1 MLSRSLRRLAGA
13 DIDGVSLFFICRAA
27 AEVSTFTTTLIC
39 GASTNLPPCWPGA
52 VLAVRAIKFPPRFYQ
67 NRAGNPDYRTW
78 NLANRFHELRY
89 KYNRYILHNCW
100 GWSIALVSLFFHS
113 APAHTVGQHSRT
125 CTQVE
130 PKSRTDCFQ
139 GTNCPPAWRFPQL
152 FNPLMFFFCFFFHH

>member
-89 KYNRYILHNCW
+89 KYNRYMLHNCW
-100 GWSIALVSLFFHS
+100 GWSIALVSFFIPHPHIQS
-113 APAHTVGQHSRT
+113 DSTAEHARKLSQSHEPTVFKVQTVRRRGGFRNSSIR
-125 CTQVE
+125 
-130 PKSRTDCFQ
+130 
-139 GTNCPPAWRFPQL
+139 
-152 FNPLMFFFCFFFHH
+152 